1 MRRGV
6 IMLEQYKLHCQ
17 ERAEQNVPPLP
28 LSADQTAELIEL
40 LKTDHEESELLMEL
54 LVQRIPA
61 GVDQAA
67 YVKAGFLSDITE
79 GKTTS
84 PYIDANYAVEL
95 LGTMLG
101 GDDVCRGCKR
111 FIHEVINW
119 NSYSND
125 EKEIVNSRLEEFKVT
140 ILSHRFK
147 VTDAELLSSKLKEH
161 AISFNDSLD
170 PITWIFDLLRASS
183 QDLDL
188 ELFGLEL
195 LPDHQSSSL
204 PTIKDE
210 INTELFEL
218 SQAHFD
224 RYFTN

>member
-1 MRRGV
+1 MR
-6 IMLEQYKLHCQ
+6 K
-17 ERAEQNVPPLP
+17 
-28 LSADQTAELIEL
+28 
-40 LKTDHEESELLMEL
+40 
-54 LVQRIPA
+54 QRSSTPCLGIC
-61 GVDQAA
+61 
-67 YVKAGFLSDITE
+67 S
-79 GKTTS
+79 TT
-84 PYIDANYAVEL
+84 Y
-95 LGTMLG
+95 

-161 AISFNDSLD
+161 AINFNDSLH

-195 LPDHQSSSL
+195 LPDHRTLSL
-204 PTIKDE
+204 STIKDE

>member
-1 MRRGV
+1 MR
-6 IMLEQYKLHCQ
+6 K
-17 ERAEQNVPPLP
+17 
-28 LSADQTAELIEL
+28 
-40 LKTDHEESELLMEL
+40 
-54 LVQRIPA
+54 QRSSTPCLGIC
-61 GVDQAA
+61 
-67 YVKAGFLSDITE
+67 S
-79 GKTTS
+79 TT
-84 PYIDANYAVEL
+84 Y
-95 LGTMLG
+95 

-161 AISFNDSLD
+161 AINFNDALD

-195 LPDHQSSSL
+195 LPDHRTFSLSS
-204 PTIKDE
+204 IKDE

-224 RYFTN
+224 RYFTNSLLVVQTSLLYT